1 MLLVEAPREVTK
13 PGPGVQCRLGVTG
26 FSSSGRSS
34 SSCIMV
40 QARWALTLVLLLVAL
55 PAQDAGAAPRQ
66 AQAVG
71 GWAGQGQHPALTD
84 PDEQQQLGIQL
95 THFLSK
101 TPEREAV
108 PQEEAPQEG
117 RQAVPVPEENTRAF
131 HTTSVSGPEYQDGRR
146 QSSLETSKVL
156 HEILREMRVILA
168 GVKSLSLNSAVSRRS
183 TSTGNGRADPADE
196 DDDEDDDV
204 DGGAKPYLVVG
215 RADPNAVDA
224 DNFQKY
230 CVEGIV
236 AVLGSMLLGMVLCCV
251 LHVWRKRRKR
261 LAASKA
267 SSERPDSRTEASRI
281 FAGV

>member
-1 MLLVEAPREVTK
+1 MVFLFKQPDIDPVYEHFNV
-13 PGPGVQCRLGVTG
+13 
-26 FSSSGRSS
+26 SSN
-34 SSCIMV
+34 C
-40 QARWALTLVLLLVAL
+40 ARAVAL
-55 PAQDAGAAPRQ
+55 WPSMEMAS
-66 AQAVG
+66 
-71 GWAGQGQHPALTD
+71 
-84 PDEQQQLGIQL
+84 E
-95 THFLSK
+95 
-101 TPEREAV
+101 
-108 PQEEAPQEG
+108 
-117 RQAVPVPEENTRAF
+117 
-131 HTTSVSGPEYQDGRR
+131 GPEYQDGRR

-156 HEILREMRVILA
+156 HEILREMKVILA

-183 TSTGNGRADPADE
+183 TSTGNGGADPANE

-204 DGGAKPYLVVG
+204 DDGAKPNIVVG

-230 CVEGIV
+230 CIEGIV

-251 LHVWRKRRKR
+251 LHVWKKRRKR